1 MEVTLWE
8 LGATGRRLIVLA
20 VGEAVSA
27 GPVFENLSLTVWCR
41 ERNFF
46 CGLSAKFGERPA
58 WIALGK
64 ALPRVISLSL
74 SNMRFEFSGNV

>member
-1 MEVTLWE
+1 VGAGRRRKEIDR
-8 LGATGRRLIVLA
+8 LGAFNVREEVRVD
-20 VGEAVSA
+20 
-27 GPVFENLSLTVWCR
+27 PVFENLLLTVWCR